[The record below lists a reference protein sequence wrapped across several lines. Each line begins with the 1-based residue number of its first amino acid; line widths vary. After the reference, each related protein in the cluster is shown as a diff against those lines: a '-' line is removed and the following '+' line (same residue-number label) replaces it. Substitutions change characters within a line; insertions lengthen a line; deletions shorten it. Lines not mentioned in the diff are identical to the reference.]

1 MEKET
6 IKLMTTA
13 ALFSPSNFNL
23 QVQNYNFTT
32 KFSSTNRIK
41 IQHSVTQNCKSL

>member
-6 IKLMTTA
+6 IKLMTIA

-23 QVQNYNFTT
+23 QVQNYNFYYQIFIY
-32 KFSSTNRIK
+32 K
-41 IQHSVTQNCKSL
+41 